1 MNYDMKLFS
10 KRLQKVRG
18 EKTQVEFSKELGIA
32 TAGQPPK
39 TCPQIER
46 ES

>member
-1 MNYDMKLFS
+1 MK
-10 KRLQKVRG
+10 KVISLILM
-18 EKTQVEFSKELGIA
+18 VLMGISLLTA
-32 TAGQPPK
+32 CGAGQPPK